1 MEQAA
6 ADRELVERITSGD
19 QTALAAL
26 FARHQVRVFRFIS
39 RITGSDAVAEELVN
53 EVFMDVWKQASRF
66 EARSAVSTWLLSIAR
81 NKAFSAMRRRREVAM
96 DDETGNTLA
105 DDADTPDITAQKS
118 NKADVIRSCMNH
130 LSAEH
135 REIIDLV
142 YYHEMPIAEV
152 SSIVGIP
159 ENTVKTRMFHARK
172 RLSIL
177 LVEAG
182 VDRGWP

>member
-1 MEQAA
+1 MEQST
-6 ADRELVERITSGD
+6 ADRALIERIASGD

-39 RITGSDAVAEELVN
+39 RITGNEAVAEELVN
-53 EVFMDVWKQASRF
+53 EVFMDVWKQAGRF
-66 EARSAVSTWLLSIAR
+66 EARSTVSTWLLSIAR
-81 NKAFSAMRRRREVAM
+81 NKAFSTMRRRREAALDDDTAATVA
-96 DDETGNTLA
+96 DTC
-105 DDADTPDITAQKS
+105 DTPDVTAQKV
-118 NKADVIRSCMNH
+118 NKADLIRACMTR

-135 REIIDLV
+135 REVIDLV

-152 SSIVGIP
+152 SMIVGIP

-172 RLSIL
+172 RLSVL
-177 LVEAG
+177 LAEAG